1 MKKITNII
9 TIVLFLAILFGLSV
23 AFVAMPDKSYS
34 ENEKRNLQLFPE
46 FSLEALMDGKFSS
59 EINEYFADQ
68 FPLRD
73 AFVSLKALAELSLF
87 KGENNGVLL
96 GENETLGVRT
106 FSIFKDRLNRIEN
119 MDHFYNRSVVKQL
132 EALNKFAAE
141 KADVP
146 VHVIIPPRVI
156 DVASESFNYPS
167 NVSVSLDALIS
178 STLSEDIFIPVSPV
192 LKEKY
197 SAGEYVYYR
206 TDHHWTTLGA
216 YYAYVE
222 IMKSFGM
229 EDVIISADKFEV
241 KTAAE
246 DFYGTTWS
254 KCGFSFVSP
263 DTMEFW
269 SLGNEDKFTTTIGE
283 RQFSGFYDMSY
294 LETMDKY
301 SVFISGTNDVTF
313 VESNYDE
320 ERPVLLL
327 PKDSFANSLVP
338 FLAQH
343 FDLVLVNM
351 ANRMTNISA
360 YAEQYSA
367 DRILFVWNAE
377 NLITS
382 GNLGNIN

>member
-141 KADVP
+141 KAEVP

-269 SLGNEDKFTTTIGE
+269 SLGNEDEFTTTIGE
-283 RQFSGFYDMSY
+283 RSFSGFYDMSY